1 MSLPEELHNALAELE
16 GLKSQKWSY
25 IQTQTKKKETKKMSF
40 DPSKEKGERWELLE
54 LNGRAASEQEKQHFV
69 DKKNG
74 KVSSSSKDSPL
85 SIAMPEITSLI
96 DTSTLLVIKDTDNQ
110 TVYQFTPKIDQPL
123 LKGVMKHLEGEIYFN
138 KQAGFIEKITVI
150 NTESFTPFPSVTIKK
165 LYAHILLQKLP
176 DNDRVVITETEM
188 MAKGKKLFVSSI
200 DEEMTSQF
208 SEHKLV
214 S

>member
-1 MSLPEELHNALAELE
+1 MSLPEELHNALASLE
-16 GLKSQKWSY
+16 GLKTQKWRY
-25 IQTQTKKKETKKMSF
+25 VQTQKKKKETKKMLF

-54 LNGRAASEQEKQHFV
+54 LNGRPASDDEKQHFI

-74 KVSSSSKDSPL
+74 KISASKDSPL
-85 SIAMPEITSLI
+85 SISMPEISSLI
-96 DTSTLLVIKDTDNQ
+96 DASSLLVIKDTENQ
-110 TVYQFTPKIDQPL
+110 TIYQFTPKIDQPL

-138 KQAGFIEKITVI
+138 KEAGYIEKVAVT
-150 NTESFTPFPSVTIKK
+150 NSESFTPLPSVTIKK

-176 DNDRVVITETEM
+176 DSDHVVVTETEM

-200 DEEMTSQF
+200 DEDMKSEF
-208 SEHKLV
+208 SDHELV